1 MDNEI
6 RSVEVEQILHI
17 RHQVLWPAKS
27 PDFVK
32 VPEDDLGNHFGLYIE
47 NKLVSVISLFA
58 DGNRIRFRKFATL
71 QEYQNRGLGSR
82 LLDFTIDWAREQGYR
97 EIWCDA
103 RTSAMAFYEKFGFA
117 KFSEPFFKEEI
128 AYFKIQKSLL

>member
-27 PDFVK
+27 PAFVK

-58 DGNRIRFRKFATL
+58 DGNRIRFRKFVS
-71 QEYQNRGLGSR
+71 SR
-82 LLDFTIDWAREQGYR
+82 
-97 EIWCDA
+97 
-103 RTSAMAFYEKFGFA
+103 RTH
-117 KFSEPFFKEEI
+117 I
-128 AYFKIQKSLL
+128 V